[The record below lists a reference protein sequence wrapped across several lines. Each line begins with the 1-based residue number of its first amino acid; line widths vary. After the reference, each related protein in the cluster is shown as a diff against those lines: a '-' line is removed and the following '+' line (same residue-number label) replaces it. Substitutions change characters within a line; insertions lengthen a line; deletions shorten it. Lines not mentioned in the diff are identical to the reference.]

1 MNTYQ
6 NNNVNQSD
14 VAKIFKVSRQTFSL
28 WLKDYNNNRTL
39 ERKNRKAMSYKIK
52 QKHVNFA
59 KKLIEKNLKNLNI
72 LLKNNKKDTKN
83 IISQL
88 FKVCV

>member
-1 MNTYQ
+1 MIENSHNSTRNKLLAIEYYQ

-39 ERKNRKAMSYKIK
+39 ERKK
-52 QKHVNFA
+52 
-59 KKLIEKNLKNLNI
+59 
-72 LLKNNKKDTKN
+72 
-83 IISQL
+83 
-88 FKVCV
+88 

>member
-1 MNTYQ
+1 MTEIPHNSARNKLLAIEYYQ
-6 NNNVNQSD
+6 NNNVRQSD
-14 VAKIFKVSRQTFSL
+14 VTKIFKVSRQTFSL

-59 KKLIEKNLKNLNI
+59 KKLIEKI
-72 LLKNNKKDTKN
+72 KN
-83 IISQL
+83 IQ
-88 FKVCV
+88 